1 MPNVGQQQRIS
12 ALRARIAA
20 IEKRPLLAETK
31 ALLKATGKA
40 GQRDEPEW
48 QALLRAP
55 AGLLHEIYADERRD
69 GGAAFGF
76 GLGMARGLITATRPA
91 ILFMQLAHEAQDVGL
106 PYGAGLRHFG
116 IEPETLIIGRMTSLT
131 ELLWAMEEAIACRA
145 VAAVVADVA
154 GHPKGLDFTVS
165 RRLSLRAAGA
175 GTSVFM
181 LRYGREREAS
191 AARLRW
197 QVTGAPSQA
206 PKFDARAPGGARWH
220 VVLEKGRLQQ
230 RAVETGIEFLVDW
243 TRNGFSPAFTMG
255 EDSGE
260 GRTYPRPAPY
270 GALPAAL
277 GDRLSEAG

>member
-1 MPNVGQQQRIS
+1 MQNVAQQQRIS

-20 IEKRPLLAETK
+20 IEKRPLLAEGK
-31 ALLKATGKA
+31 ALLAAHAPSGR
-40 GQRDEPEW
+40 RDEQGWE
-48 QALLRAP
+48 ALLRAP
-55 AGLLHEIYADERRD
+55 AGLLHEIYADQRRD

-76 GLGMARGLITATRPA
+76 ALGMARGLITPARPA

-106 PYGAGLRHFG
+106 PYGAGLKHFG
-116 IEPETLIIGRMTSLT
+116 IEPDALVIGRMGNLT

-154 GHPKGLDFTVS
+154 GDPKALDFTVS

-181 LRYGREREAS
+181 LRYGRDREAS

-197 QVTGAPSQA
+197 QVIGAPSEA

-230 RAVETGIEFLVDW
+230 RAADTGIEFLVDW
-243 TRNGFSPAFTMG
+243 TKNGFSPAFTA
-255 EDSGE
+255 EDGRGE
-260 GRTYPRPAPY
+260 GRAFPRPAPY
-270 GALPAAL
+270 GALSAAL
-277 GDRLSEAG
+277 GDRLPQAG